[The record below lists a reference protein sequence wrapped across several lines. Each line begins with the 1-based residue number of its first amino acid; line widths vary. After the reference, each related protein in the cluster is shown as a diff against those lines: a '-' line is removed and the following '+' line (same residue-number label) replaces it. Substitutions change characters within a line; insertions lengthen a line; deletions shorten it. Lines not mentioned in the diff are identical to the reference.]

1 MYFAKFLK
9 EGGGT
14 PQSDAAGG
22 ARHRVKR
29 QFKWL
34 VPRRGLE
41 PLTYRLGG
49 DRSIQLSYRGI

>member
-1 MYFAKFLK
+1 MCFAKCLK
-9 EGGGT
+9 EGGGSL
-14 PQSDAAGG
+14 QSGAAGG

-29 QFKWL
+29 QVKWL
-34 VPRRGLE
+34 VPRRGFE